1 MDIQAAKLAL
11 LLALAAE
18 NPSPN
23 TLYERMVGNVGY
35 TIFEGRGEVELRVDK
50 IEHNVGN
57 TGTMKVVLWACTECM
72 RDNSGWKGH
81 RIAELRLDGI
91 PKGYS
96 YSNIKRTV
104 PLLKRPPN
112 GRYIAL
118 MTLESQQEEA
128 ALVAEGL
135 VEAAFGQ
142 TRPLFELG
150 DRPSDGIPLG
160 NPQQCIF
167 NLL

>member
-11 LLALAAE
+11 LLAIAAE
-18 NPSPN
+18 NPSLLSSETP
-23 TLYERMVGNVGY
+23 YERMVGNVGY
-35 TIFEGRGEVELRVDK
+35 TIFEGRGEVEIRVEK
-50 IEHNVGN
+50 IEHNAAN

-91 PKGYS
+91 SRGYA

-104 PLLKRPPN
+104 PMLSRPPN

-118 MTLESQQEEA
+118 MTLESQQAGVFKTED
-128 ALVAEGL
+128 
-135 VEAAFGQ
+135 
-142 TRPLFELG
+142 TRRFDKPMELG
-150 DRPSDGIPLG
+150 TNAPRIVFLVR
-160 NPQQCIF
+160 
-167 NLL
+167 